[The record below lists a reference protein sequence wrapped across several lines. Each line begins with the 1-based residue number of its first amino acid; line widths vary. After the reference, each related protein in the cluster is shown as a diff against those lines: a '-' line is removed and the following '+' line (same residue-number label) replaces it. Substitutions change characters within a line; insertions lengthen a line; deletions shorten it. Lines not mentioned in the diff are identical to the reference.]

1 MIDSDTDADAV
12 ADADSDEPKTKSLP
26 LNLRPILLAGA
37 FVAVAT
43 ILEMFSVSIS
53 TWATNP
59 FPVYL
64 VRELE
69 FCLRIAFVFW
79 LCFRTVHASAIER
92 VAGWSLFV
100 GWITIEETS
109 SPWYSAFAQYQSWS
123 DLYRILLFFLV
134 FRLLHQGLG
143 LSILAKG
150 QRPKL
155 VQLKMWTLLTSMAM
169 FALLFVIDS
178 AIREWAASRDR
189 ISLQSDPPLLA
200 LVASVTRALLWVG
213 MALLMSHPKRSSTLL
228 GLGMIGLWALSR
240 TGVVIYLVQVLYPSQ
255 QQDNRWNGSSS
266 VDWQTLA
273 ILQADQ
279 FLFVVATLLAIR
291 LAGYQFYRGKQTER
305 RPKAESIRFDDLQ

>member
-1 MIDSDTDADAV
+1 MNDSDAEVPEIQTQTTNV
-12 ADADSDEPKTKSLP
+12 
-26 LNLRPILLAGA
+26 RPILLAGA

-43 ILEMFSVSIS
+43 ILGMFDFSFNGSAS
-53 TWATNP
+53 WSTNP
-59 FPVYL
+59 FAVYV
-64 VRELE
+64 VRELG

-109 SPWYSAFAQYQSWS
+109 SPWYYAIAQYQSWS
-123 DLYRILLFFLV
+123 GLYRILLFFLV

-143 LSILAKG
+143 LSILNKG
-150 QRPKL
+150 QTPKV

-169 FALLFVIDS
+169 FALLFVIDT
-178 AIREWAASRDR
+178 AIREWAVSLDR
-189 ISLQSDPPLLA
+189 VSLQSDPPLLA
-200 LVASVTRALLWVG
+200 LVASVTRATLWVG
-213 MALLMSHPKRSSTLL
+213 LALLMSHQNRSSALL
-228 GLGMIGLWALSR
+228 GIGLVALWALSR

-255 QQDNRWNGSSS
+255 QDNQWNGRYS

-279 FLFVVATLLAIR
+279 FLFVGATMVAIR
-291 LAGYQFYRGKQTER
+291 LAGYQFYRGEQTSS